1 MDIRSY
7 PSDLTDEEWALVEL
21 LLERSHPAGR
31 EQTYSLRRIVDA
43 ILYVLRTGGQWRY
56 LPHDF
61 PPASAVFYHFGKWRW
76 DGTWER
82 INSVLRDRERVRSGP
97 PAPADG
103 CHR

>member
-7 PSDLTDEEWALVEL
+7 PSDLTDEEWALVEP

-43 ILYVLRTGGQWRY
+43 ILYVLRTGVQWRY

-61 PPASAVFYHFGKWRW
+61 PPASAVFYHFGKWR
-76 DGTWER
+76 
-82 INSVLRDRERVRSGP
+82 
-97 PAPADG
+97 
-103 CHR
+103 